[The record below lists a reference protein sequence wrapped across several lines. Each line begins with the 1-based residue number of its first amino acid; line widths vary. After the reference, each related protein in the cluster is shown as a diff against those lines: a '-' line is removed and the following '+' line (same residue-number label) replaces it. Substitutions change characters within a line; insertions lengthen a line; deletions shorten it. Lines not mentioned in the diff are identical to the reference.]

1 MKKVRLYGHRP
12 FTVAVVH
19 GGPGAPGEMAPVA
32 NELSATV
39 GVLEPL
45 LTATTVAGQV
55 LELDDILRDKGK
67 LPVTL
72 IGFSWGAMLSFI
84 FTAQHPA
91 SVRKLILV
99 SSGVFEDEYA
109 SDIMNTRL
117 SRLSEEERKEVLS
130 LTKALDS
137 AVAKNKSAF
146 MERFGALLAKADICD
161 ALPQKSEVVEYQY
174 DVYRLVWE
182 EASKLRSS
190 GRLLETGREIQCPVV
205 AIHGDYDPHPAQGV
219 RDPLSRTL
227 QDFRFISIP
236 QCGHY
241 PWQERNARNR
251 FYDILKQEINS

>member
-1 MKKVRLYGHRP
+1 MEKVRLYGHRP

-19 GGPGAPGEMAPVA
+19 GGPGSPGEMAPVA
-32 NELSATV
+32 SELSATV

-45 LTATTVAGQV
+45 LTAATVAGQV
-55 LELDDILRDKGK
+55 LELDNILSDKGK

-84 FTAQHPA
+84 FTAQYPA

-109 SDIMNTRL
+109 SGIMNTRL
-117 SRLSEEERKEVLS
+117 SRLNEEERKEVLS
-130 LTKALDS
+130 LMKDLDS
-137 AVAKNKSAF
+137 PVAKNRNVL
-146 MERFGALLAKADICD
+146 MERFGTLLAKADIYD

-174 DVYRLVWE
+174 NVYRMVWE
-182 EASKLRSS
+182 EANKLRRS
-190 GRLLETGREIQCPVV
+190 GCLLEMGGEIRCPVV

-227 QDFRFISIP
+227 RDFRFILIP
-236 QCGHY
+236 LCGHY
-241 PWQERNARNR
+241 PWQERNARDT
-251 FYDILKQEINS
+251 FYDILKQEVNS